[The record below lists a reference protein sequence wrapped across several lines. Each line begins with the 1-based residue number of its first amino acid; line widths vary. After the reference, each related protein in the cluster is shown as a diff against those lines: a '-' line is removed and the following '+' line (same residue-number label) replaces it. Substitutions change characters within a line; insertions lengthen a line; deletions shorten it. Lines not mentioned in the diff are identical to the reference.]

1 VGYSSNPL
9 NRLNQHNSNFK
20 DKYTGRA
27 SDWVLKSTFQVQNEA
42 AAIQLERFIKKQ
54 KSMLSN
60 PRYAAGCKAGAK
72 IKKAALIIA
81 LASIGPLTLLLMIAI
96 LISDYSGGS
105 GWL

>member
-1 VGYSSNPL
+1 
-9 NRLNQHNSNFK
+9 
-20 DKYTGRA
+20 
-27 SDWVLKSTFQVQNEA
+27 
-42 AAIQLERFIKKQ
+42 
-54 KSMLSN
+54 MLSN